1 MKIIIT
7 IIFLITS
14 MKLISQIQYQNSNGY
29 LKKNKD
35 TVAYVLNY
43 SKDLEKRLLKE
54 EKLDVNVI
62 PLKKLTDK
70 EKKEL
75 EYVIFYPLCR
85 VIWIDS
91 LEIKT
96 KEIDNI
102 GKVSKFSDSLQTTE
116 SILLNR
122 ISVIEKQ
129 NENLRLK
136 LELSSNYLIKSGN
149 QKNLSICIG
158 IGGSL
163 ISSGLIILNSYMGY
177 TPSEKPIGSI
187 IGIASSAAFLTLQ
200 ITSNINLKKAGS
212 FK

>member
-1 MKIIIT
+1 M
-7 IIFLITS
+7 
-14 MKLISQIQYQNSNGY
+14 
-29 LKKNKD
+29 
-35 TVAYVLNY
+35 
-43 SKDLEKRLLKE
+43 
-54 EKLDVNVI
+54 
-62 PLKKLTDK
+62 
-70 EKKEL
+70 
-75 EYVIFYPLCR
+75 
-85 VIWIDS
+85 
-91 LEIKT
+91 
-96 KEIDNI
+96 
-102 GKVSKFSDSLQTTE
+102 
-116 SILLNR
+116 
-122 ISVIEKQ
+122 IEKQ

-177 TPSEKPIGSI
+177 TPSERPLGSI